1 LRRTT
6 DDRQMPHGTDS
17 LLLQLFTI
25 FVWAKVF
32 GELFVRSHL
41 PAVLGE
47 ILAGV
52 VLGPYATRFI
62 IPGDTIYSIA
72 EIGAVFLLFTVG
84 LETSPGDL
92 IRVGRLSLRVA
103 VAGIIVP
110 FAMGFLFLR
119 LNREPTHEAIFVAA
133 AMVATS
139 VGITARLLRDL
150 NVHRSRTAQIILGAA
165 VFDDILGMLL
175 LGVVVSTASKAGVQW
190 VHLGLVTVEAVGFAL
205 FMIFVAPK
213 VVGRLEPG
221 IQQMQS
227 QDAPLVLAL
236 ALCLGLSVAATW
248 IGMAAIIGA
257 FFAGLAFADDSPR
270 WNLEPRAQAINLF
283 LAPFFF
289 FTMGSRLD
297 LSVFS
302 RSVVVL
308 ALALSA
314 LAVISKIVGCGLPLY
329 REGWRSMLQVGVGM
343 TPRGEVAL
351 IVALIGL
358 QMNMI
363 SQRAY
368 ALVIVMTAVT
378 TVLPAPFLRML
389 FKPDGNDPGSAAP
402 GEEEAATV
410 QISGQLE

>member
-1 LRRTT
+1 
-6 DDRQMPHGTDS
+6 MPHGTDS
-17 LLLQLFTI
+17 LLLQMFTI

-32 GELFVRSHL
+32 GELFERMNL

-52 VLGPYATRFI
+52 ILGPYATRFI
-62 IPGDTIYSIA
+62 LPGDTINSIA
-72 EIGAVFLLFTVG
+72 EVGAVFLLFTVG
-84 LETSPGDL
+84 LETRPSDL

-103 VAGIIVP
+103 VAGVVLP
-110 FAMGFLFLR
+110 FACGFVFLR
-119 LNREPTHEAIFVAA
+119 LNHEVAHEAVFVAA

-139 VGITARLLRDL
+139 VGVTARILRDL
-150 NVHRSRTAQIILGAA
+150 NAHRSRSARIILGAA

-175 LGVVVSTASKAGVQW
+175 LGVLVSIASTGGIRW
-190 VHLGLVTVEAVGFAL
+190 WRLGLVSAEAIGFAL
-205 FMIFVAPK
+205 FMIFVAPS
-213 VVGRLEPG
+213 VVDRLEPG
-221 IQQMQS
+221 IQQMQT

-257 FFAGLAFADDSPR
+257 FFAGLAFADYSPR
-270 WNLEPRAQAINLF
+270 WNLEPRAQAINQF
-283 LAPFFF
+283 LAPYFF

-302 RSVVVL
+302 RSVVL
-308 ALALSA
+308 MALGISA
-314 LAVISKIVGCGLPLY
+314 LAVISKIAGCGLPLY
-329 REGWRSMLQVGVGM
+329 REGWRPALQVGVGM

-368 ALVIVMTAVT
+368 AIVMVMTAVT
-378 TVLPAPFLRML
+378 TVLPAPLLRIL
-389 FKPDGNDPGSAAP
+389 YAQNGAGPGA
-402 GEEEAATV
+402 GEQAEAQT
-410 QISGQLE
+410 ISGQLG